1 MTLLLDAGAFVAV
14 ERANR
19 EVVALIKAERLTGRL
34 PLSHGG
40 VVGQVW
46 RGGPRQANVARLLA
60 GTEIVAVDE
69 GLGRRAG
76 VLLGRAASSDVVD
89 AAIVV
94 LARDGDVILTSDTSD
109 LHRLAVEAGVHVDL
123 VPI

>member
-1 MTLLLDAGAFVAV
+1 
-14 ERANR
+14 
-19 EVVALIKAERLTGRL
+19 
-34 PLSHGG
+34 
-40 VVGQVW
+40 
-46 RGGPRQANVARLLA
+46 LA